1 MGGQEMFKKV
11 VFIYDDSQRPNQK
24 IREITGDKSF
34 GETILKRKTLKE
46 RVLEQVEGKK
56 NLAGAFS
63 YSDDLQKEQV
73 WKKLR
78 KLSKDCAVV
87 HMRSSFGIREKEAFE
102 LLLEKAQFAQSTL
115 KVEENGKVALFLCKS
130 MEDYLEYVQEHT
142 EETGKLSLQDLETVD
157 SIQSKCFVD
166 LSEVNNFLQYITSG
180 FDARFFNALDGDDY
194 TVTKSSTNKKKIK
207 CEYEFYYLLPEH
219 MKMWF
224 VMPFSYEEN
233 EKKASYTMERVHT
246 TDIAIRFVH
255 GAVGLE
261 EFEDI
266 LKRLFY
272 FVKTRETK
280 EVSGTD
286 YEKEGKKLY
295 IDKLTE
301 RMELLKK
308 NEYYSVF
315 DSNIKNGTKY
325 ESIDAV
331 VEKYVSLYEK
341 VKLRDQNK
349 SYFAVGHGDLC
360 FSNILYHKETSL
372 IKLIDPKGAL
382 KKEEMYTHP
391 YYDLAKLSHSICG
404 RYDFFNNGLYEIKI
418 GSEMKLELELDFDNS
433 GYVEIF
439 KKYLAES
446 GFDYLTVRLYEASLF
461 LSMLPLHM
469 DNVQKTFGFLLN
481 GIKILEEVEE
491 CLKD

>member
-1 MGGQEMFKKV
+1 MLKKI
-11 VFIYDDSQRPNQK
+11 VFLYEDSERPNQK

-34 GETILKRKTLKE
+34 GETILKRKTLRS
-46 RVLEQVEGKK
+46 RVLEEVEG
-56 NLAGAFS
+56 
-63 YSDDLQKEQV
+63 
-73 WKKLR
+73 R
-78 KLSKDCAVV
+78 KFLETALYYRNQAEWEEVLKRLKSLSKETAVV
-87 HMRSSFGIREKEAFE
+87 HMRSSFGIRNKEAFE
-102 LLLEKAQFAQSTL
+102 ILLEKAQFVQNTM
-115 KVEENGKVALFLCKS
+115 KVVENGKIALFICKSIEDYLTYIQEYREENGQLSWKG
-130 MEDYLEYVQEHT
+130 LEA
-142 EETGKLSLQDLETVD
+142 VD
-157 SIQSKCFVD
+157 SIECPAFVD
-166 LSEVNNFLQYITSG
+166 LSEVNNFQQYITSG
-180 FDARFFNALDGDDY
+180 FDARFFNALAGDDY
-194 TVTKSSTNKKKIK
+194 TVTKNSTNKKKIQS
-207 CEYEFYYLLPEH
+207 EYEFYYLLPEE

-224 VMPFSYEEN
+224 VMPFRYEETSD
-233 EKKASYTMERVHT
+233 KASYTMERVHT

-255 GAVGLE
+255 GAVDLE

-272 FVKTRETK
+272 FVKTRKTK
-280 EVSGTD
+280 EVSREA

-295 IDKLTE
+295 IDKVLE

-308 NEYYSVF
+308 NEYYPIF

-325 ESIDAV
+325 QGIDEV
-331 VEKYVSLYEK
+331 VEKYMKLYEK
-341 VKLRDQNK
+341 VKLRDQSK

-372 IKLIDPKGAL
+372 IKLIDPKGAVQ
-382 KKEEMYTHP
+382 EEELYAHP

-418 GSEMKLELELDFDNS
+418 VSDMKLELEMDFDNS

-439 KKYLAES
+439 KKYLSEN

-481 GIKILEEVEE
+481 GIKILEEVES